1 MNRIIKSESF
11 RAAITFMAFAVMV
24 FVVLA
29 ALMVGCDN
37 TLESGSKGNEEQLIA
52 PLDRITYEVPKS
64 MSDVCEI
71 QLYSDSR
78 TNQRWWL
85 VKYGSE
91 HGSINE
97 YVVLPVEPTGDVG

>member
-1 MNRIIKSESF
+1 
-11 RAAITFMAFAVMV
+11 MV
-24 FVVLA
+24 FILA

-37 TLESGSKGNEEQLIA
+37 ALGNDGKGNEEPPTIKKLPTA

-71 QLYSDSR
+71 QLYSDPR

-85 VKYGSE
+85 VEYGSG
-91 HGSINE
+91 HGSING

>member
-1 MNRIIKSESF
+1 
-11 RAAITFMAFAVMV
+11 MV
-24 FVVLA
+24 FVLA

-37 TLESGSKGNEEQLIA
+37 ALESGGKGDKEQLIA

-71 QLYSDSR
+71 QLYSDPR

-85 VKYGSE
+85 VEYGSE
-91 HGSINE
+91 HGSING
-97 YVVLPVEPTGDVG
+97 YVVLPVEPTSDMG